1 MTFDDGGLYERSF
14 ETSAGW
20 IDVLAEVRISGTRL
34 ELRDVAVYP
43 RGAARLAVSSA
54 ELLRWARLALDEI
67 AAAGFDDVHV
77 TGTRLSGS
85 SPGRRVDLVRRL
97 QKEQKQ

>member
-20 IDVLAEVRISGTRL
+20 IDVLAELRISGRRL

-43 RGAARLAVSSA
+43 RGATRLAVSNA
-54 ELLRWARLALDEI
+54 ELLRWARQALDEI
-67 AAAGFDDVHV
+67 AAAGFDEVHV

-85 SPGRRVDLVRRL
+85 SRGRRVDLVIRL